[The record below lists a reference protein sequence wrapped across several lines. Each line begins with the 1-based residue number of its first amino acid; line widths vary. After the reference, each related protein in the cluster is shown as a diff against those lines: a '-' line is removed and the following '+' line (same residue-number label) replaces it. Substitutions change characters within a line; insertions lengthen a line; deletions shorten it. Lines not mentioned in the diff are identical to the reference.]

1 MDEVLLESVLD
12 QLKECSVA
20 QLGEVCVT
28 LDLQIPPTKAGKEGP
43 IKNIIR
49 NHLTSED
56 IEESEDNGLALLK
69 AVEKRLNELV
79 GVTKKTE
86 PVKEELAGSVNGGEE
101 RSWNVDGVIHSG
113 GISGKERRY
122 GGEWFTDVIS

>member
-1 MDEVLLESVLD
+1 MDETLLESVLD

-28 LDLQIPPTKAGKEGP
+28 LDLLIPPTKAGKLGP

-56 IEESEDNGLALLK
+56 IEESEDNGLAMLK
-69 AVEKRLNELV
+69 AVENDF
-79 GVTKKTE
+79 
-86 PVKEELAGSVNGGEE
+86 VNSMLLEQNRRKQQQQSCGE
-101 RSWNVDGVIHSG
+101 SS
-113 GISGKERRY
+113 
-122 GGEWFTDVIS
+122 